1 MLGHTNNFKRIEKK
15 YMFTRE
21 KYNELMKRL
30 ENKLDP
36 NEFPN
41 SKLLNIYFDTDSY
54 DLAIRSIQKP
64 IYKEKIRL
72 RSYNVPNE
80 DSKLFLELKKKYKGV
95 VGKRRIAISKA
106 QYEEYLSKGT
116 ITNVENKQ
124 IFEEIDYEYKKYG
137 LKPKVMVAYDRV
149 AYYIKENH
157 DIRITFDFNLRSR
170 TTDVDLFMGDA
181 GKKFFENDT
190 VILEIKSCEA
200 MPIWFAKILN
210 ELEIYPTS
218 FSKYGEIY
226 KKQVLQRKETDTY
239 AICGLDFINKDI
251 EKIKKAMIA

>member
-1 MLGHTNNFKRIEKK
+1 MKGYTSNFKRIEKK
-15 YMFTRE
+15 YMFTLD

-30 ENKLDP
+30 EGKLDD

-41 SKLLNIYFDTDSY
+41 SKILNIYFDTDSY
-54 DLAIRSIQKP
+54 DLAIKSIQKP

-80 DSKLFLELKKKYKGV
+80 DSKLFLELKKKYKGI
-95 VGKRRIAISKA
+95 VGKRRVAISKN
-106 QYEEYLSKGT
+106 QYEEYLRDGT
-116 ITNVENKQ
+116 ISSVENKQ
-124 IFEEIDYEYKKYG
+124 IFDEIDYAFKRYG
-137 LKPKVMVAYDRV
+137 LKPKMLVAYDRE
-149 AYYIKENH
+149 AYYLKENH
-157 DIRITFDFNLRSR
+157 DIRITLDFNLRSR

-200 MPIWFAKILN
+200 IPIWLAKILN

-226 KKQVLQRKETDTY
+226 KKHILDSKEINTY
-239 AICGLDFINKDI
+239 AICGLNLVDKNKRKINK
-251 EKIKKAMIA
+251 ALIA